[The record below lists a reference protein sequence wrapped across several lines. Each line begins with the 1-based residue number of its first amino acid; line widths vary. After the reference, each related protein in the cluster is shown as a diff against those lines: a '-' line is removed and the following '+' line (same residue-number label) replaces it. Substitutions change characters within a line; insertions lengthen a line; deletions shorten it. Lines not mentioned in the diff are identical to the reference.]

1 MEVYKRMMLT
11 YIKKYGKIDF
21 DILSSELR
29 IPINSLVEIVDDLLV
44 KEYIK
49 SVNREI
55 MLTDKGLAETYSTWN
70 GIVLNEEESIELQF
84 QWDELYI
91 PEKFLEKL

>member
-1 MEVYKRMMLT
+1 MEVYKRMVLT

-29 IPINSLVEIVDDLLV
+29 VPVNSLVEIADDLLV

-55 MLTDKGLAETYSTWN
+55 ILTDKGVEATYSTWN
-70 GIVLNEEESIELQF
+70 GITIDEEKLELQF
-84 QWDELYI
+84 RWDELYI